1 MGRVAPREGRSA
13 RRRRRAEGRACAVS
27 AHTLSR
33 SRRLRGVSYA
43 RPVIPGRTYLIT
55 RRCSE
60 RRFFLLPGPK
70 TIQVFLFCL
79 AAVVQ
84 QFGLLVYAVGTMSN
98 HYHAVIHDPFG
109 CYPAFLALF
118 HKLVAKVQNA
128 RWGRWEALW
137 ASEQTS
143 VVELVDPDDVF
154 DKIVYTLANPVADH
168 LVARVFD
175 WPGVSSLSAMLSG
188 KPMVAKRPRWFFSR
202 EGKMPSE
209 AALVLHRPAGFEH
222 LSDEEWADKLRRAI
236 AEVENETAA
245 ERAETGR
252 RVLGRKAVLRQSAFD
267 SPATPAPRRR
277 MSPRVAAKNKWR
289 RIEAIRRN
297 KRFLASYRE
306 ALAKTREGREAVFP
320 YGTYELARL
329 RLVRVAPPPL
339 A

>member
-1 MGRVAPREGRSA
+1 M
-13 RRRRRAEGRACAVS
+13 
-27 AHTLSR
+27 
-33 SRRLRGVSYA
+33 SYA

-60 RRFFLLPGPK
+60 RRFFLRPGPK

-109 CYPAFLALF
+109 RYPEFLALF
-118 HKLVAKVQNA
+118 HKLVAKVQNV

-175 WPGVSSLSAMLSG
+175 WPGLSSLAAMLTG
-188 KPMVAKRPRWFFSR
+188 KPMAAKRPRWFFSKK
-202 EGKMPSE
+202 GKMPAQ
-209 AALVLHRPAGFEH
+209 AALELHRPAGFEH
-222 LSDEEWADKLRRAI
+222 LSDEEWADKLRGAI
-236 AEVENETAA
+236 AEAERKAAA

-252 RVLGRKAVLRQSAFD
+252 RVLGRKAVLRQSAFER
-267 SPATPAPRRR
+267 PATREPRRG

-297 KRFLASYRE
+297 QHFLASYRE
-306 ALAKTREGREAVFP
+306 ALAAIREGREAVFP

-329 RLVRVAPPPL
+329 GLVAVAPAPDLPS
-339 A
+339 